1 MLKRRNFLTTLSA
14 TVLAATLPIGA
25 TAAIQ
30 TYAGKASPL
39 RKRFRGLID
48 TDFRLFDAAGVAR
61 KARLVAV
68 DDGPKCPGLEQFS
81 IVFEG
86 DELGE
91 GLYQIRSWRTGRI
104 LINLQT
110 SGEPGTARNRQRACF
125 SNFV

>member
-1 MLKRRNFLTTLSA
+1 MLKRRNFVTTLSA
-14 TVLAATLPIGA
+14 TVLVATLPVGA
-25 TAAIQ
+25 AAAIQ
-30 TYAGKASPL
+30 SYGGKASSL
-39 RKRFRGLID
+39 RKRFRGLVD
-48 TDFRLFDAAGVAR
+48 TDFRLFDAVGVAR

-86 DELGE
+86 EELGE

-104 LINLQT
+104 LVNLQS
-110 SGEPGTARNRQRACF
+110 SGGPGMARNRQRACF

>member
-1 MLKRRNFLTTLSA
+1 MLKRRNFITTLSA
-14 TVLAATLPIGA
+14 TVLAATLPTGA
-25 TAAIQ
+25 TAVIQ
-30 TYAGKASPL
+30 THEGKGSSL
-39 RKRFRGLID
+39 GNRFRGLVD
-48 TDFRLFDAAGVAR
+48 TDFRLFDSAGVAR
-61 KARLVAV
+61 KARLIAV

-110 SGEPGTARNRQRACF
+110 SGEPGTAGNRQRACF
-125 SNFV
+125 SNFA